1 MLIVQS
7 KSHETFADIN
17 IVAST
22 EQGLE
27 YLHISILMKL
37 FQFLSPG
44 CCRRERKS
52 RAVIVKYLRR
62 PGEKKNRLSD
72 DLHKQHLL
80 I

>member
-7 KSHETFADIN
+7 KSHDETFADIN
-17 IVAST
+17 IVANT

-27 YLHISILMKL
+27 YLHIMEL

-62 PGEKKNRLSD
+62 PGEKKNRFSD